1 MKIIYSFNIEFINRY
16 LLHLKNNKYLNSSYK
31 KIIFTIIYIF
41 TFNRYDIIANFRKRY
56 YLNLLSKYKKI

>member
-1 MKIIYSFNIEFINRY
+1 MTTY

-31 KIIFTIIYIF
+31 KIFFTIVYIF
-41 TFNRYDIIANFRKRY
+41 TANRYNIISNFRKQY